1 MRKEYEQ
8 PSVDIVECDMF
19 DIITTSEIKPGDS
32 LSVYGED
39 YIKIIIEKLP

>member
-19 DIITTSEIKPGDS
+19 DIITTIKPGDS

-39 YIKIIIEKLP
+39 GWTGLY

>member
-19 DIITTSEIKPGDS
+19 DIITTSEIKPEDS

-39 YIKIIIEKLP
+39 GWTGLY

>member
-19 DIITTSEIKPGDS
+19 DIITTSLRS
-32 LSVYGED
+32 
-39 YIKIIIEKLP
+39 KI